1 MSLLGKPD
9 SNILKS
15 SGGTDF
21 HQFKFKSIGKEP
33 ELLRRISNREEGVRY
48 QYSPSPEPEARYSPL
63 PEPLPLPAR
72 NGAETRTRPSLLQ
85 ALTSQPFGA
94 QELPF
99 STAFGSFLHSE
110 QRQMSAVESPGLDS
124 MQLLY
129 PGDETQPTAA
139 ATTFKP
145 RFPSPPP
152 PPPFVPD
159 YAALKELHTRL
170 ETSHKV
176 LAIPPPPKRAPTPT
190 PDHLRLAT
198 NNVIHHTEKTHAS
211 AKEALEASKTRAAI
225 SEKGVAAAQTVVDTL
240 TQALSAAAA
249 ALEVAQSSLVEAR
262 KAAEEAQ
269 AAFLASGAA
278 ADAAEETKKL
288 LTVPPRP
295 PTPEPVNDNA
305 ETIGEMKKD
314 LDTLRMW
321 VEEQEAGHLPAVIA
335 RRDTS
340 RDREEE
346 EEREAS
352 NMIIA
357 PDDNDTDN
365 EIRDAHETSAE
376 PPATENPAAVEA
388 KMDIDEP
395 RRLEE
400 DAAQALVEL
409 AEQKTTTQDEAR
421 AGRTLLH
428 EKFTANGKAEPAT
441 AYSQAGH
448 FPASELPADEAALA
462 REAALRKQQDARRE
476 QVRIQKEQAHAAAAL
491 SILKERQDAAM
502 KTKKPATKSSSPP
515 SKVGAQAD
523 GNVVA
528 NNSPVEVKIKVKKS
542 KPVSGGVKLGPENAA
557 KVETPSTTEFSPAL
571 ERAAALGLRVRTN
584 STKSGENQAAASA
597 KPKKTRNHSL
607 PPVSHLDD
615 ELSQPDDTDD
625 IYAHRMGSDPG
636 DIPIVEP
643 TKAPAHVATDVQLM
657 NLRHALQDEGITWEA
672 ISRSR
677 PQPPGVKTE
686 ECEALLR
693 TPGIASAAAPQPKP
707 APPPPQRPLPVN
719 PPITTPTL
727 SAPPPAAA
735 PLPVAPKAPLPNR
748 KQLPKFNKTA
758 PQTAGAKDAQITK
771 RAAAPIAAQSQS
783 VPSLPPNGS
792 TFPPS
797 EAAAGLSKVKARASE
812 VPATATPTKWAPPA
826 AFTPAIVATAQSNT
840 AATKAATANNG
851 PIQVQPLPRVQTEPR
866 SFAASGGSTQH
877 VNGSSSYHRAVNERE
892 SDPWRPRYGAI
903 SPPPRARTP
912 DRDRYGGT
920 VPNPYRGGEPERY
933 DRRTPE
939 SFARPPSPA
948 GFRRT
953 WTPRSPPRRPASPV
967 RRPPSPVWRA
977 PSPPPRPQSPL
988 PGPASAPRSAKRGF
1002 PQDHYSPAP
1011 RRPTEPSD
1019 LYSAPQHDSPP
1030 RGPRQQGV
1038 PRAPSQKRPRL
1049 EDDYT
1054 APFHAQKRFK
1064 DDRKPPAAPAWSPES
1079 DFDRPS
1085 LEHRL
1090 AAASDPNV
1098 HFIGRGESYRPGPD
1112 VSDRDIEWPS
1122 QDGLL
1127 SRLSDPGRGAPRG
1140 RGGAR
1145 GRPNKP
1151 RGRGRGR
1158 GEMSLADRMG

>member
-1 MSLLGKPD
+1 
-9 SNILKS
+9 
-15 SGGTDF
+15 
-21 HQFKFKSIGKEP
+21 
-33 ELLRRISNREEGVRY
+33 
-48 QYSPSPEPEARYSPL
+48 
-63 PEPLPLPAR
+63 
-72 NGAETRTRPSLLQ
+72 
-85 ALTSQPFGA
+85 
-94 QELPF
+94 
-99 STAFGSFLHSE
+99 
-110 QRQMSAVESPGLDS
+110 
-124 MQLLY
+124 
-129 PGDETQPTAA
+129 
-139 ATTFKP
+139 
-145 RFPSPPP
+145 
-152 PPPFVPD
+152 
-159 YAALKELHTRL
+159 
-170 ETSHKV
+170 
-176 LAIPPPPKRAPTPT
+176 
-190 PDHLRLAT
+190 
-198 NNVIHHTEKTHAS
+198 
-211 AKEALEASKTRAAI
+211 
-225 SEKGVAAAQTVVDTL
+225 
-240 TQALSAAAA
+240 
-249 ALEVAQSSLVEAR
+249 
-262 KAAEEAQ
+262 
-269 AAFLASGAA
+269 
-278 ADAAEETKKL
+278 
-288 LTVPPRP
+288 
-295 PTPEPVNDNA
+295 
-305 ETIGEMKKD
+305 MKKD
-314 LDTLRMW
+314 LDTLRLW
-321 VEEQEAGHLPAVIA
+321 VEEQEAGHLPAVVA

-365 EIRDAHETSAE
+365 EIRDANDTSVE
-376 PPATENPAAVEA
+376 PAAIENPAAVEA

-409 AEQKTTTQDEAR
+409 AEQKITTQDEAR
-421 AGRTLLH
+421 AGRIVVH
-428 EKFTANGKAEPAT
+428 EKFTENGKAELAA
-441 AYSQAGH
+441 AYSQGGH
-448 FPASELPADEAALA
+448 FPTSELPADEAALA

-502 KTKKPATKSSSPP
+502 TSKKPAAKSSSPP
-515 SKVGAQAD
+515 SIGKQAC

-542 KPVSGGVKLGPENAA
+542 KPVSGGVKLGPENGA
-557 KVETPSTTEFSPAL
+557 KAETSSTTEFSPAL

-584 STKSGENQAAASA
+584 STKAGEGQPAANA

-615 ELSQPDDTDD
+615 ESSQPDDNDD
-625 IYAHRMGSDPG
+625 ICAYRTGSDPG

-643 TKAPAHVATDVQLM
+643 TKAPAHVSTDVQLM
-657 NLRHALQDEGITWEA
+657 NLRYALQDEGITWEA

-693 TPGIASAAAPQPKP
+693 TPGIASTAVPQPKP

-719 PPITTPTL
+719 PPITTPTP

-735 PLPVAPKAPLPNR
+735 APTVAPKAPLPSR

-758 PQTAGAKDAQITK
+758 PQTAAAKEAQTSK
-771 RAAAPIAAQSQS
+771 PAAAPIAAQPQA
-783 VPSLPPNGS
+783 VPSLPRPNGNA
-792 TFPPS
+792 FPTLPS
-797 EAAAGLSKVKARASE
+797 EAAAGPSKVKARASE
-812 VPATATPTKWAPPA
+812 VPATAIPTKWAPPA
-826 AFTPAIVATAQSNT
+826 AFTPATVATAQSNT
-840 AATKAATANNG
+840 TAPTAATSNNG
-851 PIQVQPLPRVQTEPR
+851 SIQVQPLPRVQTESR
-866 SFAASGGSTQH
+866 SFAASGGSTSAQH
-877 VNGSSSYHRAVNERE
+877 VNGSSSYYRTLNERE
-892 SDPWRPRYGAI
+892 PDPWRPRYGAM

-920 VPNPYRGGEPERY
+920 VPNPYRSGEPERY
-933 DRRTPE
+933 GRRTPE
-939 SFARPPSPA
+939 PFARPPSPA

-953 WTPRSPPRRPASPV
+953 WTPRSPPRRPASPA
-967 RRPPSPVWRA
+967 RRPPSPVRRA

-988 PGPASAPRSAKRGF
+988 PRPASAPRSAKRGF

-1011 RRPTEPSD
+1011 RRPTEPTD

-1030 RGPRQQGV
+1030 RGPRQSV
-1038 PRAPSQKRPRL
+1038 PRAPSQKRPRV

-1054 APFHAQKRFK
+1054 PPFHAQKRFK
-1064 DDRKPPAAPAWSPES
+1064 DDRKASAPASWSPDS
-1079 DFDRPS
+1079 DIDRPS

-1140 RGGAR
+1140 RGGVR

-1158 GEMSLADRMG
+1158 GELSLVMTAMVFPIHRLRGK